1 MEAEVVAVPFEFK
14 RLEIPEVILIKPKVF
29 EDERGFFMETYKKQD
44 FEKAGI
50 KEDFIQDN
58 HSKSKY
64 GVLRGLHFQ
73 REPYAQAKIVR
84 CIRGVIYDVAVD
96 LRKDSPTFGK
106 WVGVILS
113 EYNKWQLYIPKGFA
127 HGFVV
132 LSDVAEV
139 VYKVDN
145 VYAPE
150 YEGGIIWNDPD
161 IGIDWPIDEPIVSEK
176 DMKWP
181 TLKEAIEKGWVF

>member
-1 MEAEVVAVPFEFK
+1 MPFEFK
-14 RLEIPEVILIKPKVF
+14 RMEIPEVILVKPKVF
-29 EDERGFFMETYKKQD
+29 SDERGFFMETYKRSD

-50 KEDFIQDN
+50 KGEFVQDN
-58 HSKSKY
+58 HSKSRY

-96 LRKDSPTFGK
+96 IRPNSPTFGK
-106 WVGVILS
+106 YVAAILS
-113 EYNKWQLYIPKGFA
+113 EHNRWMLYIPRGFA

-145 VYAPE
+145 PYAPQS
-150 YEGGIIWNDPD
+150 EGGIIWNDPD
-161 IGIDWPIDEPIVSEK
+161 IGIEWPIENPILSEK
-176 DMKWP
+176 DKKWP
-181 TLKEAIEKGWVF
+181 KLSEVKL